1 MFSMTLVTL
10 LLETLCALE
19 LDEESHGKLTTKS
32 LFWAPKGGRTR
43 FGTIQKRLL
52 TQSSIFLESFFTSVL
67 NYEILFT
74 PNSKNF
80 SARKS

>member
-1 MFSMTLVTL
+1 MVSSMFSITLVTL

-43 FGTIQKRLL
+43 FGTIQKRLVCL
-52 TQSSIFLESFFTSVL
+52 SIAQQPLAHSSLDFCS
-67 NYEILFT
+67 
-74 PNSKNF
+74 
-80 SARKS
+80 

>member
-1 MFSMTLVTL
+1 MFSITLVTL

-43 FGTIQKRLL
+43 FGTIQERLL
-52 TQSSIFLESFFTSVL
+52 TQFSI
-67 NYEILFT
+67 
-74 PNSKNF
+74 
-80 SARKS
+80 